1 MIQRGAVFAHALPP
15 VSVMPSAPLP
25 PRLREPSH
33 AATIPANGDRQSVN
47 LFEKIGVTQIV
58 AGFDFISLF

>member
-1 MIQRGAVFAHALPP
+1 LPP
-15 VSVMPSAPLP
+15 VSVIPSAPLP